1 MIAHNVS
8 VIVVQAVAAL
18 GAAEDTRGAAREAEG
33 DVVRSLNSIE
43 RSAREALAE
52 MRRLVGILHHDEDLA
67 LAPPP
72 GLSSL
77 GTLIENLHA
86 AGLPVEFATEGTPR
100 ELTAGVDLSAYRIVQ
115 EALTNVVKHAGPAT
129 VSVRV
134 RYQAQELELLI
145 EDDGGKPA
153 AEPAPGGHGLIGMRE
168 RAALYGG
175 TLKAGARPGSG
186 FTVRARFPL
195 EPAPS

>member
-1 MIAHNVS
+1 
-8 VIVVQAVAAL
+8 
-18 GAAEDTRGAAREAEG
+18 
-33 DVVRSLNSIE
+33 
-43 RSAREALAE
+43 
-52 MRRLVGILHHDEDLA
+52 
-67 LAPPP
+67 
-72 GLSSL
+72 
-77 GTLIENLHA
+77 
-86 AGLPVEFATEGTPR
+86 
-100 ELTAGVDLSAYRIVQ
+100 
-115 EALTNVVKHAGPAT
+115 
-129 VSVRV
+129 VRV